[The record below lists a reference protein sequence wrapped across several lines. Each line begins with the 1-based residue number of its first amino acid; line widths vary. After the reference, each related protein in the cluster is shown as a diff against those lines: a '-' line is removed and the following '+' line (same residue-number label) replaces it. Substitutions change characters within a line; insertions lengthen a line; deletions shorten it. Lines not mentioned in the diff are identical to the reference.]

1 MKVEIQEVDACKRRL
16 SVEAPT
22 DVVQNAWEAAYG
34 RVAREAR
41 LPGFRK
47 GRVPRN
53 LVKLHFADDVRREV
67 AQHLIPEVYRQA
79 LVETRIQ
86 PVDEPDLD
94 DVKLEEGAPLT
105 FTATVEVK
113 PVIEAHDYRGVA
125 VQHTPSPITDAD
137 IENTLSEIRER
148 QAEFRT
154 VERSAAPGD
163 LAIVD
168 YTLTPE
174 GLPPASQ
181 TGYGFVIGDGSVM
194 AEIDEAVVGLS
205 AGAERE
211 VGVRFAQDHR
221 NEQLRGKSGSA
232 RVKLVEVKEKV
243 LPELDDELAKGLGEH
258 QTLDELR
265 AEVRRQLEARR
276 AHENQRALEDKVVD
290 ALLAGHQ
297 FQVPEALVTRHMGH
311 SVHRMREQMRRQGI
325 DPDRVEWNRPELVQ
339 ELRPGAERAVRRALL
354 LDAIATAEGIAP
366 GDADVDAEI
375 ARIAEQSQ
383 RQPAAVRG
391 ILEKNDEL
399 DGLRSRLREER
410 TLELVVREAA
420 VSPQQESPR

>member
-1 MKVEIQEVDACKRRL
+1 
-16 SVEAPT
+16 
-22 DVVQNAWEAAYG
+22 
-34 RVAREAR
+34 
-41 LPGFRK
+41 
-47 GRVPRN
+47 
-53 LVKLHFADDVRREV
+53 
-67 AQHLIPEVYRQA
+67 
-79 LVETRIQ
+79 
-86 PVDEPDLD
+86 
-94 DVKLEEGAPLT
+94 
-105 FTATVEVK
+105 
-113 PVIEAHDYRGVA
+113 
-125 VQHTPSPITDAD
+125 
-137 IENTLSEIRER
+137 
-148 QAEFRT
+148 
-154 VERSAAPGD
+154 
-163 LAIVD
+163 
-168 YTLTPE
+168 
-174 GLPPASQ
+174 
-181 TGYGFVIGDGSVM
+181 
-194 AEIDEAVVGLS
+194 
-205 AGAERE
+205 
-211 VGVRFAQDHR
+211 
-221 NEQLRGKSGSA
+221 
-232 RVKLVEVKEKV
+232 
-243 LPELDDELAKGLGEH
+243 
-258 QTLDELR
+258 
-265 AEVRRQLEARR
+265 
-276 AHENQRALEDKVVD
+276 VD